1 MLLGIDHIVIAV
13 RDPDF
18 AAAQLA
24 GLVGL
29 DTSPGGRHRE
39 MGTSNR
45 LVWLGDSYLEL
56 MGVDDPDLARKHPL
70 SAAALAVL
78 EPDMEGVAAFAL
90 ATDDLVGDFGRL
102 QAAASPYAAPVP
114 GERET
119 PDGEIVRWQSSL
131 PPQLGPTGLPFL
143 IQHDETAAEWRPEER
158 RARGE
163 QVHPFGG
170 LASLARLELEV
181 DDPVAVGRGYGVGLG
196 LQPVTVDDGG
206 VDFPL
211 GPQLLRLRPRS
222 GLPDATIVILGNA
235 GGPRSVDLFGC
246 RFQVEIAA
254 LAPGIAHGAG
264 PTSS

>member
-18 AAAQLA
+18 AAAQLT

-29 DTSPGGRHRE
+29 DASPGGRHRA

-56 MGVDDPDLARKHPL
+56 ITVDDPGAVPTHPI
-70 SAAALAVL
+70 AAAAHALLDGEV
-78 EPDMEGVAAFAL
+78 EGVAAFAL
-90 ATDDLVGDFGRL
+90 ATDDLPGDFSRL
-102 QAAASPYAAPVP
+102 QAAGSPYAEPSA

-119 PDGEIVRWQSSL
+119 PDGEAVRWQTSL
-131 PPQLGPTGLPFL
+131 PPRLGPTGLPFL
-143 IQHDETAAEWRPEER
+143 IQHDETAAEWRPAER
-158 RARGE
+158 QERAE
-163 QVHPFGG
+163 HVHPFGG

-181 DDPVAVGRGYGVGLG
+181 DDPVGVARGYSEALG
-196 LQPVTVDDGG
+196 LQPVAVDDGG

-235 GGPRSVDLFGC
+235 GGPRSVDLLGC
-246 RFQVEIAA
+246 RFVVEVAT
-254 LAPGIAHGAG
+254 L
-264 PTSS
+264 